1 MKSYKSRKNYN
12 RNRKIRSKKRYRK
25 NYNRNRKIRSK
36 KRYRKKRIQRGG
48 SNSKISR
55 HKTIWVNPDKSKN
68 SITSGMLQTK
78 GDPKKIRY
86 DFDTRTKVI
95 SWYNGEKEKLDQYHF
110 AEIYSLDLYNGENHR
125 DTNRIKITLKIKR
138 IYKNKM
144 TITLLKN
151 ISKFFTAYP
160 DLIVTKITRKIGRFE
175 KLYGN
180 PRHRYNYNYDN
191 AILLYYNPSDKWLNR
206 SETQDI
212 NLPIREIK
220 IEDVI
225 PHALNPEEATFY
237 TFYFEKTIELISTDE
252 TSSELLKKIKEE
264 FDEFEK
270 LKKKP
275 VSTYTYENSKNNTHT
290 YEPESD

>member
-48 SNSKISR
+48 SGNIERKP
-55 HKTIWVNPDKSKN
+55 TIWVNPDISNN
-68 SITSGMLQTK
+68 SITSGMLRTK
-78 GDPKKIRY
+78 GYQENIRY

-95 SWYNGEKEKLDQYHF
+95 SWYNGENEKLDQYHF
-110 AEIYSLDLYNGENHR
+110 AEIYSLDWYNGENHR

-160 DLIVTKITRKIGRFE
+160 DLIVTKITKKIGKYVE
-175 KLYGN
+175 LYTNGTI
-180 PRHRYNYNYDN
+180 NYTSNYDN
-191 AILLYYNPSDKWLNR
+191 ANLLYYNFTSYLWLT
-206 SETQDI
+206 TQDI
-212 NLPIREIK
+212 NLPKPIREIK

-225 PHALNPEEATFY
+225 PHALNPKEATFY

-252 TSSELLKKIKEE
+252 ESIKLLKKIKEE

-270 LKKKP
+270 LKKKL
-275 VSTYTYENSKNNTHT
+275 VSTYTHENSKNNTHT